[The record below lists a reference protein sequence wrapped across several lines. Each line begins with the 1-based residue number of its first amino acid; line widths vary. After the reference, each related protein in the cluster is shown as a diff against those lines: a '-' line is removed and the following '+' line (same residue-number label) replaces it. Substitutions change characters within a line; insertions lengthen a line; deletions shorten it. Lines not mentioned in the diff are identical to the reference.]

1 MSSDQVLARDAPREP
16 ADGFPLGEAA
26 VQRSLDAARAA
37 DHAGLYTAVLD
48 IVAVLA
54 AGGVRRALLH
64 AAGQTGVLVRDRRVP
79 ADEVDQ
85 ALTRLADRSLL
96 TLSPDGQTVSMP
108 VPVAQLVRAGL
119 ARAAP
124 LTTVCRAAASTLE
137 AQADALAKSPDE
149 AAARDI
155 PEQVAAL
162 RENAGPTAESDEQ
175 LAVVLLRLRSWV
187 LYQLIERGDSA
198 PQVIDVGEPLTAE
211 LERVLGPDHPDT
223 LNARDSLAAAYQA
236 AGRAAEAILLFED
249 ILVARE
255 RILGPKH
262 PDTLTSQNNLA
273 ATYQDAGRFAEAI
286 LLFKLTLAA
295 RERLFGA
302 DHHSTL
308 NSRANL
314 AAAFRATGRV
324 SEAIPLLEQTVAGR
338 ERVLGADH
346 PDVRAARDN
355 LAAARQEKDQ
365 TDDTVRLVLLA
376 EPPPAVEQQ
385 PAEEQSAEQEPAEE
399 PVPGPVE
406 SPAAPSSD
414 DAAPEPIPES
424 PVAPVDE
431 EKLSAESAT
440 VELSAA
446 VAAAETG
453 SQAPPEP
460 VPVPEPEPEARQDVP
475 EPTPPAEEPPAA
487 AAAEEPPAAVA
498 AAETGD
504 QPPLEPAPVP
514 GPELEPPAPQD
525 ISRTHAARRRAA
537 RGGGSRGAIRPAGR

>member
-1 MSSDQVLARDAPREP
+1 MSSDQVLARDSPREP

-64 AAGQTGVLVRDRRVP
+64 AAGQTGVLVRGRRVP

-85 ALTRLADRSLL
+85 ALTQLADRSLL
-96 TLSPDGQTVSMP
+96 TLGPDGQTVSML

-137 AQADALAKSPDE
+137 AQAEALAKSPDE

-162 RENAGPTAESDEQ
+162 RENAGPAAESDEQ
-175 LAVVLLRLRSWV
+175 LAVVLLRLRSRV
-187 LYQLIERGDSA
+187 LFQLIERGDSA
-198 PQVIDVGEPLTAE
+198 PQVIEVGEPLTAE
-211 LERVLGPDHPDT
+211 LDWVLGPDHPDT

-273 ATYQDAGRFAEAI
+273 AMYQDAGRHAEAI

-295 RERLFGA
+295 RERLLGA
-302 DHHSTL
+302 DHPSTL
-308 NSRANL
+308 NSGASL

-365 TDDTVRLVLLA
+365 TDETLRLVLLA
-376 EPPPAVEQQ
+376 EPPPAVERQSAEQ
-385 PAEEQSAEQEPAEE
+385 SAEQEPAEEQSAEQEPAEE

-406 SPAAPSSD
+406 SLAALSSH
-414 DAAPEPIPES
+414 DAGPEPIPES

-431 EKLSAESAT
+431 EKLSAESAI

-453 SQAPPEP
+453 
-460 VPVPEPEPEARQDVP
+460 
-475 EPTPPAEEPPAA
+475 
-487 AAAEEPPAAVA
+487 
-498 AAETGD
+498 D
-504 QPPLEPAPVP
+504 QPPPEPAPVP

-525 ISRTHAARRRAA
+525 MSQPTP
-537 RGGGSRGAIRPAGR
+537 PAEEPPVAGW